1 MEIWSA
7 SHMAVIHE
15 VGNSYLVYVWMGT
28 SASLLS
34 LYVGAGLYRLSMAT
48 I

>member
-15 VGNSYLVYVWMGT
+15 VGNSYLLYVWMGLQLPY
-28 SASLLS
+28 SLH
-34 LYVGAGLYRLSMAT
+34 VGAGLYRLSMAT
-48 I
+48 T